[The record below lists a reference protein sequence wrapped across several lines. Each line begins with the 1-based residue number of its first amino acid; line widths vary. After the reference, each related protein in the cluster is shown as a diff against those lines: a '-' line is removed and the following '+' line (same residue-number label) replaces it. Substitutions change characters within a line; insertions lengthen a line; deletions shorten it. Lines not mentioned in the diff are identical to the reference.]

1 MNENDGMTHDQLIA
15 LGAFHP
21 VIGQWFLGR
30 FAAPTEPQRQG
41 WPHIAARE
49 HTLIAAPT
57 GSGKTLTAFLAAID
71 RLLKEA
77 IRGEL
82 TDEIR
87 VVYVSPLRALSN
99 DMHRNLEVPLAEI
112 TALALAGY
120 PNMLPIR
127 AGLRTGDTPA
137 SKRASL
143 LRKPPHILVTTPESL
158 YLLLTSV
165 KGRERLRNVETVIV
179 DEIHALVRDKRG
191 SHLALTLERLAAL
204 CPKPL
209 QRIGLS
215 ATQRPID
222 QMAHFLIGASPGEG
236 GAGHRP
242 FGWSPWFVPHT
253 LPPEQRECQP
263 VSEHSLDAANADCAI
278 IDVGHQRDLDLA
290 IEVPASDLGAVCMH
304 EQWAEINARLCE
316 LISSHRSTLIFVNTR
331 RMAERVT
338 HHLTQLLG
346 EDAVSS
352 HHGSLAADRRL
363 DTEQRLKTGRLK
375 AVVATASL
383 ELGLD
388 IGYIDLVVQL
398 GSPRS
403 IATFLQRVGR
413 SGHALG
419 LVPKGRLFALTRD
432 ELIEAMALVRAIG
445 AGRLDAIV
453 IPVAPLDILAQQ
465 IVAEVA
471 CGEWSTDEL
480 FALFRRAW
488 PYRNLLR
495 RDFDRVVQ
503 FLSEGISGSGGRGR
517 VYLHHDQVGRRVRA
531 RPAARI
537 VATSN
542 GGAIPEI
549 ASYRVVAEPEQT
561 VVGTLDE
568 DFASESQAGEIFLL
582 GNTSWRI
589 LHVRGNDVTVADA
602 KGAPPSIPFWR
613 GEAPG
618 RTYELS
624 EEVSRL
630 REELEEQLDDPARA
644 EEWLIAES
652 HVAPGA
658 AHQAVEYVRAQKAA
672 IGLVPTQRRI
682 VFERFFDETGG
693 MQMVIHAP
701 FGSRINK
708 AWGLAM
714 RKRFCRS
721 FDFELQATADDDGF
735 VLSLGPQHSFPLES
749 MFGMLTTRN
758 VRPLLEQALL
768 AVPTFQTRWR
778 WNVMRALLV
787 PRFKDGKK
795 VPPALL
801 RFRADDLLTA
811 VFPKLTGCQENVTGD
826 LELPDHPLALQS
838 MHDSLQEAHDLDGLL
853 RVLEQI
859 ELGKIELVARDTR
872 EPSPFCYELLN
883 ADPYAFLDGGEIAE
897 RRTRA
902 VSTRRSLTVES
913 VGDLG
918 RLDPEA
924 IARVIEEARPLVRT
938 ADELHDVLL
947 SRIVLHAA
955 RADGKSSDWGT
966 DPLQLP
972 LTKGESVPADA
983 HCETARSIVALLCM
997 GEGAVSDSPPLRKGG
1012 LGGGFPNRE
1021 AAEWNL
1027 LYTSLAADRRATTI
1041 RRPGRAPLWAAAERL
1056 PAVMAAFPEA
1066 QADPLLEVPEAV
1078 RRDWTPEEAR
1088 VAMVRGLMEVCGPTT
1103 AEKVAAQLGIEPHQ
1117 AEACLEALEGEG
1129 VVLRGRFT
1137 NPNSAPSEDEQ
1148 GRDPKS
1154 NEESA
1159 KEGQETAT
1167 HPGTHVR
1174 GSPGQIEWCH
1184 RRLLARI
1191 HRLTIEGLR
1200 KQIEPV
1206 TVDIFLRF
1214 LTRHHGLLAGS
1225 KRSGTSG
1232 LFETLSMLQG
1242 LDLPAVVWE
1251 RDVVPARIEKYRPE
1265 WLDELCLT
1273 GEIGWGRLYP
1283 TKRVPDRSRPIASL
1297 TRVVPVG
1304 LFLRSDLEWL
1314 ETSANE
1320 TDIEML
1326 SSPARQV
1333 HGLLEA
1339 HGAMFA
1345 ADLLSAT
1352 RMLPAQLND
1361 VLGELVSQGLVTAD
1375 GFAGLRA
1382 LVAARSSNEES
1393 SRGRPRLVRRRAP
1406 LAGSGRWSLWRR
1418 TRAPHSSGNEDKET
1432 RRRGDDVAEQWAWQ
1446 LLRRWG
1452 VVFRDLL
1459 EREPGAPKWFEVLQ
1473 VLRRLEARGE
1483 IRGGRFISGVA
1494 GEQFALGDTVRLLRQ
1509 LRDEGPKQELVV
1521 ISAADPLNLVG
1532 ILTSHE
1538 RVTSNASNRIAFL
1551 DGVPI
1556 AALIAREVRYLVEP
1570 MDHLRDLLQDGR
1582 ILVRHG
1588 RPAHDDESARANGE
1602 EHTPPNGKGAA
1613 EPKQRAQRSLFPH
1626 TIPRPIVR

>member
-1 MNENDGMTHDQLIA
+1 MNIA
-15 LGAFHP
+15 ASATLQRSLEAFHP
-21 VIGQWFLGR
+21 LIQRWFLGR
-30 FAAPTEPQRQG
+30 FAGPTEPQARG
-41 WPHIAARE
+41 WPHIASGDD
-49 HTLIAAPT
+49 TLIAAPT

-71 RLLKEA
+71 RLLKESLA
-77 IRGEL
+77 GTLSEEL
-82 TDEIR
+82 R

-112 TALALAGY
+112 TTLAQAEY
-120 PNMLPIR
+120 PDFMPIR

-137 SKRASL
+137 SKRAAL
-143 LRKPPHILVTTPESL
+143 IKKPPHILVTTPESL

-165 KGRERLRNVETVIV
+165 KGRDRLRTVETVIV

-191 SHLALTLERLAAL
+191 SHLSLSLERLAAL
-204 CPKPL
+204 CPRPL

-222 QMAHFLIGASPGEG
+222 EMAAFLVGASGFPANQPGEPEAAASG
-236 GAGHRP
+236 CVLRD
-242 FGWSPWFVPHT
+242 
-253 LPPEQRECQP
+253 LPPESRDRCNGPKQSGQND
-263 VSEHSLDAANADCAI
+263 SSDSNHQGADTPRSPECAI

-290 IEVPASDLGAVCMH
+290 IEVPQSDLGAVCMH

-316 LISSHRSTLIFVNTR
+316 LIQSHRSTLIFVNTR

-338 HHLTQLLG
+338 HQLTQLLG

-352 HHGSLAADRRL
+352 HHGSLAADRRH

-398 GSPRS
+398 GSPRA
-403 IATFLQRVGR
+403 IATYLQRVGR

-432 ELIEAMALVRAIG
+432 ELIEAMALVRAIR
-445 AGRLDAIV
+445 AGRLDTIV
-453 IPVAPLDILAQQ
+453 LPKAPLDILAQQ

-471 CGEWSTDEL
+471 CGEWGTDDL
-480 FALFRRAW
+480 FALCRRAW
-488 PYRNLLR
+488 PYRDLPR
-495 RDFDRVVQ
+495 GEFDRVVQ
-503 FLSEGISGSGGRGR
+503 FLSEGISSSSGRGR
-517 VYLHHDQVGRRVRA
+517 VYLHHDLVGRRVRA
-531 RPAARI
+531 RPGARI
-537 VATSN
+537 VAASN

-602 KGAPPSIPFWR
+602 RGAPPSIPFWR

-618 RTYELS
+618 RTVELS

-630 REELEEQLDDPARA
+630 REELEQKLDDPAA
-644 EEWLIAES
+644 AES
-652 HVAPGA
+652 WLVAECCVSGGA
-658 AHQAVEYVRAQKAA
+658 AHQAVEYARAQRAA
-672 IGLVPTQRRI
+672 LGLVPSQRRI

-701 FGSRINK
+701 FGSRICK

-749 MFGMLTTRN
+749 MFSILNTRN
-758 VRPLLEQALL
+758 ARELLQQALL
-768 AVPTFQTRWR
+768 FVPTFQTRWR
-778 WNVMRALLV
+778 WNVTRALLV
-787 PRFKDGKK
+787 QRFKNGKK
-795 VPPALL
+795 VPPALQ

-826 LELPDHPLALQS
+826 LELPDHPLAIQS
-838 MHDSLQEAHDLDGLL
+838 MHDAMQEAHDFDGLM
-853 RVLEQI
+853 RVLSQIEQGQI
-859 ELGKIELVARDTR
+859 ELIARDTR

-902 VSTRRSLTVES
+902 VATRRSLTVENVS
-913 VGDLG
+913 DLG
-918 RLDPEA
+918 RLDPAA
-924 IARVIEEARPLVRT
+924 IARVREEAQPLVRT

-947 SRIVLHAA
+947 SRIVVACTEDAEERRAKSEERVADESKPAKEGLSFWTPLYAA
-955 RADGKSSDWGT
+955 
-966 DPLQLP
+966 
-972 LTKGESVPADA
+972 
-983 HCETARSIVALLCM
+983 
-997 GEGAVSDSPPLRKGG
+997 
-1012 LGGGFPNRE
+1012 
-1021 AAEWNL
+1021 
-1027 LYTSLAADRRATTI
+1027 LAAAGRATTI
-1041 RRPGRAPLWAAAERL
+1041 RRPGHGAQWAAAERL
-1056 PAVMAAFPEA
+1056 SAVLAAFPDA
-1066 QADPLLEVPEAV
+1066 LADPPRSVPEGV

-1088 VAMVRGLMEVCGPTT
+1088 VAMVRGLLEISGPVTG
-1103 AEKVAAQLGIEPHQ
+1103 EEVAAQLGIQRNQ
-1117 AEACLEALEGEG
+1117 ADAALEALEGEG

-1137 NPNSAPSEDEQ
+1137 TPNSEFRTPNSECEPAAIANPAQ
-1148 GRDPKS
+1148 TG
-1154 NEESA
+1154 ES
-1159 KEGQETAT
+1159 G
-1167 HPGTHVR
+1167 
-1174 GSPGQIEWCH
+1174 IEWCH

-1191 HRLTIEGLR
+1191 HRLTMEGLR
-1200 KQIEPV
+1200 REIAPV
-1206 TVDIFLRF
+1206 TFDVFIRF
-1214 LTRHHGLLAGS
+1214 LTRHHGFLPGWKRAGA
-1225 KRSGTSG
+1225 SGV
-1232 LFETLSMLQG
+1232 FETVSMLQG
-1242 LDLPAVVWE
+1242 FDLPAIVWE
-1251 RDVVPARIEKYRPE
+1251 RDVLPGRIEKYRPE
-1265 WLDELCLT
+1265 LLDELCLT
-1273 GEIGWGRLYP
+1273 GEIGWGRLNP
-1283 TKRVPDRSRPIASL
+1283 TKRTPDRSRPLASL
-1297 TRVVPVG
+1297 TRVVPMS
-1304 LFLRSDLEWL
+1304 LFLRTDLDWLDSAGHDSDLD
-1314 ETSANE
+1314 A
-1320 TDIEML
+1320 L

-1333 HGLLEA
+1333 HSLLVA

-1352 RMLPAQLND
+1352 RMLPAQVGD

-1382 LVAARSSNEES
+1382 LLSARSSDETS
-1393 SRGRPRLVRRRAP
+1393 SPARITRRRVP
-1406 LAGSGRWSLWRR
+1406 LAGAGRWSLWRR
-1418 TRAPHSSGNEDKET
+1418 VVQAEAVEAGGGRGEMREERRENGDEQEVMGEVDNTSTASAESRSSLFSPLSSNSSPTDPVT
-1432 RRRGDDVAEQWAWQ
+1432 SWAWQ

-1459 EREPGAPKWFEVLQ
+1459 EREPGAPRWFELLQ

-1483 IRGGRFISGVA
+1483 IRGGRFITGVG

-1509 LRDEGPKQELVV
+1509 LRDEGPKHELVV
-1521 ISAADPLNLVG
+1521 IAAADPLNLVG
-1532 ILTSHE
+1532 ILTKHD
-1538 RVTSNASNRIAFL
+1538 RVTSNASNRIAYL
-1551 DGVPI
+1551 DGIPV
-1556 AALIAREVRYLVEP
+1556 AALIAREVRYIAEP
-1570 MDHLRDLLQDGR
+1570 TEELKKLLCNGR
-1582 ILVRHG
+1582 VLHRHG
-1588 RPAHDDESARANGE
+1588 RPDPADEPTNANGTE
-1602 EHTPPNGKGAA
+1602 LSSAANESGDSPPAKRRSQ
-1613 EPKQRAQRSLFPH
+1613 KSLFPR
-1626 TIPRPIVR
+1626 TIPRPFIR